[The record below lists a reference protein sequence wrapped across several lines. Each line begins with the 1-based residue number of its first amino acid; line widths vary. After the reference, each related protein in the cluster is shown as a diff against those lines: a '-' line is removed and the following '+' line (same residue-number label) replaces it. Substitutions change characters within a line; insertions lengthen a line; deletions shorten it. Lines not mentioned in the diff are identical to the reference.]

1 MHHQPS
7 QRNTCVVW
15 NAIAGHCSL
24 SGCRIKWI
32 TLMTSERGQ
41 GAGYKSDYPGEN
53 ILLGGACAV
62 TFQIHSL
69 LWNLKEPL
77 TPSSCLLSK
86 PICFFIPSC
95 LSKAAVAASVRK
107 AFLMDVGHA
116 SLWHPDVFT
125 LFPFPW
131 DVDGGDSRQQMHCGI
146 IGGFL
151 LQGAEYQ
158 THSNLKKK

>member
-1 MHHQPS
+1 MQATN
-7 QRNTCVVW
+7 QTIQV
-15 NAIAGHCSL
+15 G
-24 SGCRIKWI
+24 
-32 TLMTSERGQ
+32 T
-41 GAGYKSDYPGEN
+41 
-53 ILLGGACAV
+53 CAV

-69 LWNLKEPL
+69 LWNLKEPR

-95 LSKAAVAASVRK
+95 PSKAAVAASVRK
-107 AFLMDVGHA
+107 AFLMDVGRA
-116 SLWHPDVFT
+116 SLWHPDAFT

-158 THSNLKKK
+158 THGNLKKKIAYFLKSSFLIRTLETLACWVGSRRGSANSGSWVKSTPRS